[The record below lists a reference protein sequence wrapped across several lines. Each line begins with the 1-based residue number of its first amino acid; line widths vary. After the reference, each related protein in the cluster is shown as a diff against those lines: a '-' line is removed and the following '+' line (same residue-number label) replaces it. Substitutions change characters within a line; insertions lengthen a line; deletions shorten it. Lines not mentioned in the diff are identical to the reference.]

1 MIISILNYALS
12 LALLIYGFRV
22 RFRSAESQNTQLIF
36 YYCIAAAVAALGLG
50 AGYSAALSRYP
61 GAALFFIRLTATAV
75 AGTHIIV
82 FLLAFSFPYERNLR
96 LLRTVGMLLWIALGI
111 VILFSDMYEVQVSW
125 EAGELVHVR
134 GTLFIPVTV
143 GGFALGILSGIIL
156 FIRRLFFKS
165 QIYKLQTLLVVVGL
179 LSGYIVTFSLAVL
192 LPVQFG
198 LVWTYPFMM
207 LGGTLLA
214 FTLGYGIS
222 ITRLIDIGSV
232 ASSLISFILYSL
244 VVGGISGIVYSL
256 SFLLI
261 REMPFIVIVLAGMA
275 VFLIAD
281 IFSGKLRARF
291 KALLQGQGAYAE
303 RLEDGLSKIDYSK
316 GRDVVITEFI
326 QQLQSTMGC
335 SSVHLL
341 IENDE
346 EQLVVVGSTNNKMVA
361 EYNKIP
367 RKSPAIDHLLN
378 EDVSILIKTEIVTN
392 YDYHT
397 VKDELLELLDSYNAD
412 ALVLLRDG
420 RSVIGALLLGA
431 KSNGSEFLDY
441 DYDTL
446 RRVYGKLFVTAYYLK
461 NIAQE
466 SLVMTVDRELEYS
479 EQIIQSL
486 QENMDK
492 IEHHHADI
500 AFMSR
505 SARKLG
511 GDFIDFIRLTKDR
524 YICVM
529 GDVSGKGLN
538 ASMSMIILKSVIRTY
553 LKETKDFKTLI
564 IRVNSFIKEYLPRGT
579 FFAGFI
585 GLFDFNERS
594 LYYVNCGIPTMLLLS
609 TSYNNPVEIQGAGKV
624 LGFVKDIAPYIN
636 VRKAGFKAGD
646 ILLVTTDGLIDAESV
661 RGVRFGKERLQASLL
676 ENRSLSSERIVR
688 FLNEDVTE
696 FVSQEINDDIT
707 ILTIKFI

>member
-1 MIISILNYALS
+1 MIISILNYALFV
-12 LALLIYGFRV
+12 LLLIYGFRV
-22 RFRSAESQNTQLIF
+22 RFRSAENQNTQLIF
-36 YYCIAAAVAALGLG
+36 YYCVAAAVAALGIG
-50 AGYSAALSRYP
+50 AGYSAALSRYA
-61 GAALFFIRLTATAV
+61 GAALFFIRLTASAV
-75 AGTHIIV
+75 AGTHILV
-82 FLLAFSFPYERNLR
+82 FMLALSFPYERNLR
-96 LLRTVGMLLWIALGI
+96 LVRTLGMLIWAGLAV
-111 VILFSDMYEVQVSW
+111 VILFSNLYEVQVTW
-125 EAGELVHVR
+125 QAGELLHER
-134 GTLFIPVTV
+134 GPLFMPVAI
-143 GGFALGILSGIIL
+143 GGLVLGVLSGLIL

-179 LSGYIVTFSLAVL
+179 FSGYIITFALAVFF
-192 LPVQFG
+192 PVVFG
-198 LVWTYPFMM
+198 FVWTYPFMM
-207 LGGTLLA
+207 LGGALLA
-214 FTLGYGIS
+214 LTLGYGVS
-222 ITRLIDIGSV
+222 ITRLIDIGAV
-232 ASSLISFILYSL
+232 ASSLFSFILYSL
-244 VVGGISGIVYSL
+244 VVGSISGALYALVYL
-256 SFLLI
+256 LLRNTSFALLI
-261 REMPFIVIVLAGMA
+261 LAGLG
-275 VFLIAD
+275 VFFVVD
-281 IFSGKLRARF
+281 IISGRLRARF
-291 KALLQGQGAYAE
+291 KSLLQGRGAYAE
-303 RLEDGLSKIDYSK
+303 RLEEGLSKLDYSK
-316 GRDVVITEFI
+316 GRDAVIAEFI
-326 QQLQSTMGC
+326 QQLQTTMGC
-335 SSVHLL
+335 SSIHLF

-346 EQLVVVGSTNNKMVA
+346 EQLILVGTSNKTLA
-361 EYNKIP
+361 GEKTSIA
-367 RKSPAIDHLLN
+367 RKSPGIDHLLN

-397 VKDELLELLDSYNAD
+397 VKDELLKLLDAYNAD

-431 KSNGSEFLDY
+431 KSNGAEFLDY

-486 QENMDK
+486 QENMDR
-492 IEHHHADI
+492 IEHPHADI
-500 AFMSR
+500 SFMTR

-538 ASMSMIILKSVIRTY
+538 ASMSMVILKSIIRTY

-594 LYYVNCGIPTMLLLS
+594 LYYINCGIPTMLLLS
-609 TSYNNPVEIQGAGKV
+609 SSYNNPVEIQGAGKV

-646 ILLVTTDGLIDAESV
+646 ILLVTTDGLIDAENV

-676 ENRSLSSERIVR
+676 ENRSLSAERIVR

-696 FVSQEINDDIT
+696 FISQEINDDIT
-707 ILTIKFI
+707 VLTIKFI

>member
-12 LALLIYGFRV
+12 AFLLVYGFRV
-22 RFRSAESQNTQLIF
+22 RFRRSDTQNTQLIF
-36 YYCIAAAVAALGLG
+36 YYFFAAAVAAFSLG
-50 AGYSAALSRYP
+50 AGYSAAISRYA
-61 GAALFFIRLTATAV
+61 GVALFFIRLTASAIV
-75 AGTHIIV
+75 GTHILV
-82 FLLAFSFPYERNLR
+82 FLLALSFPYEKNLSV
-96 LLRTVGMLLWIALGI
+96 LRTLGLLLWAGFAI
-111 VILFSDMYEVQVSW
+111 VILFSDLYEVQATY
-125 EAGELVHVR
+125 EAGELIHVR
-134 GTLFIPVTV
+134 GPLFIPVTV
-143 GGFALGILSGIIL
+143 GGFSLGIISGIIL
-156 FIRRLFFKS
+156 FVRRLFFRS
-165 QIYKLQTLLVVVGL
+165 QIFKLQTLLVIIGL
-179 LSGYIVTFSLAVL
+179 CIGYVINFTLAVL

-214 FTLGYGIS
+214 LILGYGVS
-222 ITRLIDIGSV
+222 ITRLIDVRAV
-232 ASSLISFILYSL
+232 ASSLFSFILYSL
-244 VVGGISGIVYSL
+244 VVGGISGILYTIAYLLFHGS
-256 SFLLI
+256 SFIIL
-261 REMPFIVIVLAGMA
+261 FFVGVVI
-275 VFLIAD
+275 FLVVDVI
-281 IFSGKLRARF
+281 SRKLRARF
-291 KALLQGQGAYAE
+291 KALLQGRGAYAE
-303 RLEDGLSKIDYSK
+303 RLEEDLSKLDYSL
-316 GRDVVITEFI
+316 GRDAVITEFLQRI
-326 QQLQSTMGC
+326 QKNMGC
-335 SSVHLL
+335 SSVHLF

-346 EQLVVVGSTNNKMVA
+346 EQLVLIRSNSNALQDEKS
-361 EYNKIP
+361 YIP
-367 RKSPAIDHLLN
+367 RKSPGIDHLLN
-378 EDVSILIKTEIVTN
+378 EDVSILIKTEIITN

-397 VKDELLELLDSYNAD
+397 VKEELLALLDKYNAD

-431 KSNGSEFLDY
+431 KSNGAEFLDY
-441 DYDTL
+441 DYDAL
-446 RRVYGKLFVTAYYLK
+446 RRIYGKLFVTAYYLK

-486 QENMDK
+486 QENIDR
-492 IEHHHADI
+492 IEHPHADI
-500 AFMSR
+500 SFMTR

-538 ASMSMIILKSVIRTY
+538 ASMSMVILKSIIRTY

-564 IRVNSFIKEYLPRGT
+564 IRVNGFIKEYLPRGT

-594 LYYVNCGIPTMLLLS
+594 LYYINCGIPTMLLLS
-609 TSYNNPVEIQGAGKV
+609 SSYNNPVEIQGAGKV

-676 ENRSLSSERIVR
+676 ENRSLSAERIVR
-688 FLNEDVTE
+688 FLNEDVIE
-696 FVSQEINDDIT
+696 FISQEINDDIT
-707 ILTIKFI
+707 ILAIKFM

>member
-1 MIISILNYALS
+1 MIISILNYALF
-12 LALLIYGFRV
+12 AVLLIYGFRV
-22 RFRSAESQNTQLIF
+22 RFRSAENLNTQLIF
-36 YYCIAAAVAALGLG
+36 YYTVAAAIVALGLG
-50 AGYSAALSRYP
+50 IGYSSALSRYS
-61 GAALFFIRLTATAV
+61 GAALFFIRLTASAV
-75 AGTHIIV
+75 AGTHILV
-82 FLLAFSFPYERNLR
+82 FMLAFSFPYERNLR
-96 LLRTVGMLLWIALGI
+96 IIRTIGMFAWAAVAV
-111 VILFSDMYEVQVSW
+111 VILFSDLYEAQVTW

-134 GTLFIPVTV
+134 GPLFIPVVV

-156 FIRRLFFKS
+156 SIRRLFFKS
-165 QIYKLQTLLVVVGL
+165 QVYKLQTLLVIVGL
-179 LSGYIVTFSLAVL
+179 FSGYIITFALAVF

-214 FTLGYGIS
+214 LTLGYGVS
-222 ITRLIDIGSV
+222 ITRLIDIRSV
-232 ASSLISFILYSL
+232 VSSLSSFILYSL
-244 VVGGISGIVYSL
+244 VVGVISGSIYTLLYLFIRDLPFSIV
-256 SFLLI
+256 
-261 REMPFIVIVLAGMA
+261 VLVGVA
-275 VFLIAD
+275 VFFVVD
-281 IFSGKLRARF
+281 IISGRLRSQF
-291 KALLQGQGAYAE
+291 KSLLQGQGAYAE
-303 RLEDGLSKIDYSK
+303 RLETGLSQLDYSK
-316 GRDVVITEFI
+316 GRDAVISEFI
-326 QQLQSTMGC
+326 EQLQKNMGC
-335 SSVHLL
+335 SSIHLF

-346 EQLVVVGSTNNKMVA
+346 EQLVLAGSSSKAINSNN
-361 EYNKIP
+361 NSIP

-378 EDVSILIKTEIVTN
+378 EDVSILIKTEIITN

-397 VKDELLELLDSYNAD
+397 VKDELLKLLDTYNSD

-431 KSNGSEFLDY
+431 KSNGAEFLDY
-441 DYDTL
+441 DYDSL
-446 RRVYGKLFVTAYYLK
+446 RRIYGKLFVTAYYLK

-466 SLVMTVDRELEYS
+466 SLVMTVDRELEFS

-486 QENMDK
+486 QENMDR
-492 IEHHHADI
+492 IEHPHADI
-500 AFMSR
+500 SFMTR

-538 ASMSMIILKSVIRTY
+538 ASMSMVILKSIIRTY

-564 IRVNSFIKEYLPRGT
+564 VRVNSFIKEYLPRGT

-594 LYYVNCGIPTMLLLS
+594 LYYINCGIPTMLLLS
-609 TSYNNPVEIQGAGKV
+609 SAYNNPVEIQGAGKV

-676 ENRSLSSERIVR
+676 ENRSLSAERIVR

-696 FVSQEINDDIT
+696 FISQEINDDIT

>member
-1 MIISILNYALS
+1 MIISILNYALFV
-12 LALLIYGFRV
+12 LLLIYGFRV
-22 RFRSAESQNTQLIF
+22 RFRSAENQNTQLIF
-36 YYCIAAAVAALGLG
+36 YYCMAAAVAALGLG

-61 GAALFFIRLTATAV
+61 GAALFFIRLTASAV
-75 AGTHIIV
+75 AGTHILV
-82 FLLAFSFPYERNLR
+82 FMVAISFPYERNLR
-96 LLRTVGMLLWIALGI
+96 VIRTFGMLLWAGLAA
-111 VILFSDMYEVQVSW
+111 VILFSDLYEVQVTW
-125 EAGELVHVR
+125 EAGELLHKR
-134 GTLFIPVTV
+134 GSLFLPVTL
-143 GGFALGILSGIIL
+143 GGFTLGILSGAIL
-156 FIRRLFFKS
+156 FVRRLFFKS
-165 QIYKLQTLLVVVGL
+165 QIYKLQTLIVVVGL
-179 LSGYIVTFSLAVL
+179 FFGYIITFTLAVV
-192 LPVQFG
+192 LPVVFG
-198 LVWTYPFMM
+198 FVWTYPFMM

-214 FTLGYGIS
+214 FTLGYGVS
-222 ITRLIDIGSV
+222 ITRIIDIRAV
-232 ASSLISFILYSL
+232 ASSISSFILYSL
-244 VVGGISGIVYSL
+244 VVGGISGVLYALVYSVL
-256 SFLLI
+256 RNTSFIFVVLLGMGVFLL
-261 REMPFIVIVLAGMA
+261 V
-275 VFLIAD
+275 D
-281 IFSGKLRARF
+281 IISGKLRERF
-291 KALLQGQGAYAE
+291 KALLQGRGAYAE
-303 RLEDGLSKIDYSK
+303 KLEEALSELDYSK
-316 GRDVVITEFI
+316 GRDAVISEFI
-326 QQLQSTMGC
+326 QHLEQNMGC
-335 SSVHLL
+335 SSVFLF
-341 IENDE
+341 IEDD
-346 EQLVVVGSTNNKMVA
+346 EQLVLVGTSNKAMSGGTPT
-361 EYNKIP
+361 IP
-367 RKSPAIDHLLN
+367 RKSPGIDHLLN

-397 VKDELLELLDSYNAD
+397 VKDELLQLLDTYNAD

-420 RSVIGALLLGA
+420 RTVIGLLLLGA
-431 KSNGSEFLDY
+431 KSNGAEFLDY

-446 RRVYGKLFVTAYYLK
+446 RRIYGKLFVTAYYLK

-492 IEHHHADI
+492 IEHLHADI
-500 AFMSR
+500 SFMTR

-538 ASMSMIILKSVIRTY
+538 ASMSMVILKSIIRTY

-564 IRVNSFIKEYLPRGT
+564 VRVNSFIKEYLPRGT

-594 LYYVNCGIPTMLLLS
+594 LYYINCGIPTMLLLS
-609 TSYNNPVEIQGAGKV
+609 TAYNNPVEIQGAGKV

-646 ILLVTTDGLIDAESV
+646 ILLVTTDGIIEAESV

-676 ENRSLSSERIVR
+676 ENRSLSAERIVR
-688 FLNEDVTE
+688 FINEDVTE

-707 ILTIKFI
+707 VLTIKFI